1 MWMGPRLD
9 GTAEIL
15 RFAQDDSVLGGRVG
29 GGCLK
34 LALRSFGLLRTPQDD
49 SLRKNTKTKD
59 TVRPISA
66 ESCYAPLG
74 HDGGTHFACA

>member
-34 LALRSFGLLRTPQDD
+34 LALRSFGLLRTPQDNI
-49 SLRKNTKTKD
+49 L
-59 TVRPISA
+59 
-66 ESCYAPLG
+66 L
-74 HDGGTHFACA
+74 CAAGA

>member
-1 MWMGPRLD
+1 
-9 GTAEIL
+9 
-15 RFAQDDSVLGGRVG
+15 
-29 GGCLK
+29 LK

-59 TVRPISA
+59 TVRPISE

-74 HDGGTHFACA
+74 RDGGTHLACA

>member
-29 GGCLK
+29 VG
-34 LALRSFGLLRTPQDD
+34 A
-49 SLRKNTKTKD
+49 
-59 TVRPISA
+59 
-66 ESCYAPLG
+66 
-74 HDGGTHFACA
+74 